1 MHPLLAHRRTLG
13 LYLTAWI
20 PIAGLLAGLL
30 VYSGHL
36 SWVESLL
43 VAVPMSAIYAF
54 LCLSAWYLCRGF
66 PVDKTGVPRLFG
78 IFAIA
83 AMVSSSL
90 WLLIG
95 RLLVLF
101 VGAITGLTAVNDT
114 YTTHVPLLLVV
125 GILLYFLAVA
135 VHYLM
140 SIFESSR
147 RAEKEALELQIL
159 AREAELRALKAQIDP
174 HFLFNSLNS
183 ISALTAI
190 DPGAS
195 RSMCQLLADF
205 LRKSLDLGARDL
217 ISLDEELTL
226 ASSYLAIEQVRL
238 GPRLAV
244 RQEIGPSSRNCKV
257 PPLLLQPL
265 VENAVRHG
273 IARLLE
279 GGEISLATARRS
291 GLLEIRVKNPCDPD
305 APAKMRE
312 GIGLTN
318 VRRRIR
324 TLYAADAGLDLRRT
338 DDWFEAVV
346 TIPVTESHGSPQP
359 VGSHRKTGT
368 REEDA
373 R

>member
-1 MHPLLAHRRTLG
+1 MHPLLVQRQRLG

-36 SWVESLL
+36 SWSESLL
-43 VAVPMSAIYAF
+43 VAIPMSGIYAF

-66 PVDKTGVPRLFG
+66 PVDKTGLLRLLS

-83 AMVSSSL
+83 ALVSSSL

-95 RLLVLF
+95 RVWVLG
-101 VGAITGLTAVNDT
+101 VGAISGLAAISDS
-114 YTTHVPLLLVV
+114 YAAHVPLLLVV

-140 SIFESSR
+140 SIFEGSR
-147 RAEKEALELQIL
+147 RAEKQALELQIL
-159 AREAELRALKAQIDP
+159 AREAELRVLRAQIDP

-190 DPGAS
+190 DPAAS

-205 LRKSLDLGARDL
+205 LRKSLDFGARDF
-217 ISLDEELTL
+217 ISLDEELAL

-238 GPRLAV
+238 GPRLSV
-244 RQEIGPSSRNCKV
+244 REEIGQSSRNCRV

-265 VENAVRHG
+265 MENAVRHG

-279 GGEISLATARRS
+279 GGEIRVAAGRHGAR
-291 GLLEIRVKNPCDPD
+291 LEIRVRNPCDPEQ
-305 APAKMRE
+305 PAMIRD
-312 GIGLTN
+312 GIGLRN
-318 VRRRIR
+318 VRHRLRA
-324 TLYAADAGLDLRRT
+324 LYASEAGLDIHRT
-338 DDWFEAVV
+338 GTWFEAVV
-346 TIPVTESHGSPQP
+346 TLPAVENQSRPQP
-359 VGSHRKTGT
+359 AECKSERGEHKGG
-368 REEDA
+368 EL
-373 R
+373 